1 MNKQELI
8 NAVAQSQ
15 NFIKK
20 DVKIVIETLFE
31 TIITALCEEDK
42 VELRGF
48 GSFKAR
54 QRKSHIARNPKTG
67 ETLNVPSKKV
77 PVFKAGKELKQM
89 VDG

>member
-8 NAVAQSQ
+8 NTVAQSQ
-15 NFIKK
+15 NFTKK
-20 DVKIVIETLFE
+20 DAKIVIETLFE
-31 TIITALCEEDK
+31 TIITALSEGDK

-48 GSFKAR
+48 GSFRAR

-89 VDG
+89 ADG